1 MIIRRA
7 TTKDIDLLANLGA
20 RTFADSFGADNTPED
35 MAAYQKGS
43 FSPEKQAA
51 ELAEP
56 GTTFFIAE
64 IDGQP
69 VGYTRLQQNPPPDCV
84 TGMHPI
90 EIVRL
95 YAVKEWIGRGVGA
108 ALMQACLNEAALT
121 GHDVIWLDVWEKN
134 PRAIAFYQKWGFQKV
149 GEQGFQLGSDLQNDW
164 IMSRQV

>member
-1 MIIRRA
+1 MNIRKA
-7 TTKDIDLLANLGA
+7 TPQDNFLLANLGA

-35 MAAYQKGS
+35 MADYLKGS

-51 ELAEP
+51 ELAEE
-56 GTTFFIAE
+56 GTTFLIAE

-69 VGYTRLQQNPPPDCV
+69 VGYTRLRQDPPPDCV
-84 TGMHPI
+84 TGLLPI

-108 ALMQACLNEAALT
+108 ALMQASLDEAART
-121 GHDVIWLDVWEKN
+121 GHDIIWLDVWEKN

-164 IMSRQV
+164 IMARQV